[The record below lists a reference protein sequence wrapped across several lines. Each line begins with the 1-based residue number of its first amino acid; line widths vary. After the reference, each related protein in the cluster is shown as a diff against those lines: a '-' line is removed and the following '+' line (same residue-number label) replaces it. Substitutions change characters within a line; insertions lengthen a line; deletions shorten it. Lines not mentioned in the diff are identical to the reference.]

1 MEIGLRQFLLFISF
15 SLSRPFFILFFEL
28 QHRSM
33 GSECATMS
41 LFGTVDTQLI
51 IHEHKE
57 FVFFESRKGEEAQ
70 ASSMLRLSAVVQA
83 RNINFDF
90 NRSRL
95 SLSLSGGL

>member
-1 MEIGLRQFLLFISF
+1 MNRKLSKKIVCEHGNWVTFHFFLVLATLF
-15 SLSRPFFILFFEL
+15 PK
-28 QHRSM
+28 Q
-33 GSECATMS
+33 CATMS